1 MKVNLNTQIEHET
14 MLALDEYCKD
24 SGTSRAAVVDN
35 AIQQFL
41 QSGKDK

>member
-14 MLALDEYCKD
+14 MLALDEYCKAAD
-24 SGTSRAAVVDN
+24 VSRAIAVDT

-41 QSGKDK
+41 QGKEK